1 MCCTLYDVLV
11 CIHNVFL
18 LCIFLKGK
26 VFLFN
31 ETSNEQTDVKQGV
44 LTKIIICINNY
55 SDTKINIILH
65 VVNMLIG
72 KRKCVLFH
80 INGNKEIS
88 HAKFFCRIPI
98 IMSMHH
104 KDM

>member
-18 LCIFLKGK
+18 LCIFLKGQ
-26 VFLFN
+26 VSLYN
-31 ETSNEQTDVKQGV
+31 ETSNEQTDVNQGV

-55 SDTKINIILH
+55 SDRKINIILH
-65 VVNMLIG
+65 VVNMQIG
-72 KRKCVLFH
+72 NRKCILFH